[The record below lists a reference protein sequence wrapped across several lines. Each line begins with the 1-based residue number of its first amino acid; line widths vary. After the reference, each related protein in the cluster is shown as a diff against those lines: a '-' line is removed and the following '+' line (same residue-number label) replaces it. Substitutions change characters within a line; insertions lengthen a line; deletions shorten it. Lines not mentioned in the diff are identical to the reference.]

1 MKMYSPFKLSTLL
14 TLFGLSN
21 PVTGRGYL
29 GPDTLMP
36 LASIL
41 AAIAGFFLMFG
52 RVIIKFVKKTYRKM
66 RGLPD
71 EVPPD
76 LDVEEPVEEPTE
88 K

>member
-1 MKMYSPFKLSTLL
+1 MYSPFKLSALL
-14 TLFGLSN
+14 TLFGFSD
-21 PVTGRGYL
+21 PVKGRGYL

-41 AAIAGFFLMFG
+41 AAIVGFFLVFCRMIF
-52 RVIIKFVKKTYRKM
+52 KFAKKMYRKL

-76 LDVEEPVEEPTE
+76 PDMEEAVEEQNE

>member
-1 MKMYSPFKLSTLL
+1 MYSPFKLSTLL
-14 TLFGLSN
+14 TLFGFSD
-21 PVTGRGYL
+21 PVNGRGYL

-41 AAIAGFFLMFG
+41 AAIVGFFLMFG
-52 RVIIKFVKKTYRKM
+52 RGIFRFAKKMYRKM

-76 LDVEEPVEEPTE
+76 PDVEEAVEEQTE